1 MMQATNVTAHEKGGS
16 DCQQSLISELVWGKA
31 PKTKSKPNL
40 RNGASH
46 RNQIQMLQTSLS
58 MSLCDH
64 LSSRSGASFH

>member
-1 MMQATNVTAHEKGGS
+1 
-16 DCQQSLISELVWGKA
+16 
-31 PKTKSKPNL
+31 L